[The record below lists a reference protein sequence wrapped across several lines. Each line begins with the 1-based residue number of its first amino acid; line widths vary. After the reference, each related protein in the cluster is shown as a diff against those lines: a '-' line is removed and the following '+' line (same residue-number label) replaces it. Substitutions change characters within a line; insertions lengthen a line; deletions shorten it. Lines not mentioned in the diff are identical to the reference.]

1 MPGEGAGG
9 GEELAGVPGEA
20 ELAREVA
27 TALCCLVTCSL
38 LSCDVLC
45 ASHCDMLCAAL

>member
-27 TALCCLVTCSL
+27 TALCCLQQTHQKTGLGKTTYKDSE
-38 LSCDVLC
+38 DV
-45 ASHCDMLCAAL
+45 